1 MILVKKVLV
10 TGGAG
15 FIGSHIVDLLVS
27 QGYSV
32 TIVDN
37 FSSGVPEY
45 TNDNVNIYNVDII
58 SDELNQVFEICNPD
72 YVIHTAAQIS
82 VATSQAEPY
91 FDAHVNILGTVNVL
105 EMCRKF
111 NVRKLVYTSSAAVYG
126 DADAFPIEET
136 FETLPISQYGLSKL
150 VGEKYI
156 QTYHRLYGL
165 PYTILRFS
173 NVYGTRQKL
182 NEHSGVIP
190 LFINRM
196 IRDKEIY
203 IYGDGSYTR
212 DFIYVKDV
220 AQAVLVTLES
230 PLSEVYNISSGEEVS
245 VNELVRLLGI
255 VMETSPKVNY
265 SASKEGDIK
274 KSLLSHSKIS
284 SNLSWRPKVSLFE
297 GLYETFEYYFQ
308 LYERKEGILK
318 K

>member
-1 MILVKKVLV
+1 MKKVLV